1 MAYESKLIGKVEGF
15 GEIYRLAAPLP
26 EQIEDFQRAG
36 CQAPYLPD
44 VEETAQIRLAGV
56 SQDYT
61 RTSIVPVAVRGA
73 KTILTKVPLL
83 MNPIMA
89 RLAVIA
95 HRKGAYLEIPGIYD
109 VVKQIAEQESEK
121 EPEDKTALELLH
133 EGNHYIARDSD
144 VARFLL
150 RKQRKPY
157 FKEFVPS
164 GTISLENLQTDSKQG
179 VVNYLWV
186 GSPRGRSYLYCGSR
200 YLEDD
205 GDAFGVRRVL
215 SGEASAKNS
224 SGNSLTDRV

>member
-1 MAYESKLIGKVEGF
+1 
-15 GEIYRLAAPLP
+15 
-26 EQIEDFQRAG
+26 
-36 CQAPYLPD
+36 
-44 VEETAQIRLAGV
+44 
-56 SQDYT
+56 
-61 RTSIVPVAVRGA
+61 
-73 KTILTKVPLL
+73 
-83 MNPIMA
+83 MA

-179 VVNYLWV
+179 VVNYLWFV
-186 GSPRGRSYLYCGSR
+186 IPQNRSSLCCRDRG
-200 YLEDD
+200 LE
-205 GDAFGVRRVL
+205 GDYGAFGVRRVL

-224 SGNSLTDRV
+224 SGNSLTEIAKAHSTVIPAVLEQTGFNGAIELVKRPLTRGLIAKLRGQ